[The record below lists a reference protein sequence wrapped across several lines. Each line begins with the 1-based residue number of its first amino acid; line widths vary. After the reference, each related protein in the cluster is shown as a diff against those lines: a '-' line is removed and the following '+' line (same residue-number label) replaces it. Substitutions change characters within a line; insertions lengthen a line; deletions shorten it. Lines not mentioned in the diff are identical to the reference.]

1 MLATIKL
8 NLLKGDLLE
17 FLKTNKNTHQI
28 LGTDVRKGTDVS
40 KIDLK
45 ENVIL
50 ILGNEARGMRV
61 DANQFV
67 DQNLFI
73 PMQNMESL
81 NVSVA
86 GSILMYEIAKK

>member
-1 MLATIKL
+1 M
-8 NLLKGDLLE
+8 
-17 FLKTNKNTHQI
+17 
-28 LGTDVRKGTDVS
+28 S

-50 ILGNEARGMRV
+50 ILGNEARGMRA
-61 DANQFV
+61 DANEYV

-73 PMQNMESL
+73 QMQNMESL